1 MRQLAAIAALAIA
14 SLAGAQQTPAPQ
26 PPAQQQPAQSYN
38 ETISVG
44 YVVVPFTVLG
54 RNGVPLTNLRQRD
67 VRLLV
72 DGTAVHTDMFEQSM
86 NAPVSFTILL
96 DTSGSMALAGKM
108 DSARAAVSNLLSQRK
123 KGDDYSLWTFA
134 ESEAH
139 EIVPFTQDVDQIRR
153 AMFQVK
159 PWGKTA
165 FFDALATMPDR
176 AELGNNPTR
185 AIILLSDGLDN
196 NSRNTR
202 EGLARMF
209 EGSSIPIYPLGLRD
223 PSELKPHQQVPYE
236 ELSDL
241 QLLDAVATLTG
252 GKLHLGR
259 NPTELTLAVNDL
271 EKDLRSQYLLGFSPT
286 GKGEV
291 KYRRI
296 SVQLAGRGKVVRV
309 RSGYRGT
316 EPPTL
321 NTASKGNN
329 KSEKGNEP

>member
-1 MRQLAAIAALAIA
+1 MRHLTAIALVAIA
-14 SLAGAQQTPAPQ
+14 SIAAAQQ
-26 PPAQQQPAQSYN
+26 PPAQPQPAQTYN
-38 ETISVG
+38 ESISVG
-44 YVVVPFTVLG
+44 YVVVPFTALA
-54 RNGVPLTNLRQRD
+54 RNGMPITTLKQRD
-67 VRLLV
+67 VRLFV
-72 DGTAVHTDMFEQSM
+72 DGQRVQPDMFEQSM

-108 DSARAAVSNLLSQRK
+108 DAARAAVSALLAQRK
-123 KGDDYSLWTFA
+123 KGDDYSLWVFA
-134 ESEAH
+134 ESEAR
-139 EIVPFTQDVDQIRR
+139 ELVPFTQDIDRIRH
-153 AMFQVK
+153 AMFEVK

-223 PSELKPHQQVPYE
+223 PAELKPHQQVPYE

-241 QLLDAVATLTG
+241 DLLDAVANLTG
-252 GKLHLGR
+252 GKLRLGR
-259 NPTELTLAVNDL
+259 TPAELARAVNDL
-271 EKDLRSQYLLGFSPT
+271 ERDLRAQYLLGFSPT

-296 SVQLAGRGKVVRV
+296 SVQLAGRGNKVVRV
-309 RSGYRGT
+309 RAGYRGT
-316 EPPTL
+316 EPPLPTSA
-321 NTASKGNN
+321 TRETTRSEKKGN
-329 KSEKGNEP
+329 SR